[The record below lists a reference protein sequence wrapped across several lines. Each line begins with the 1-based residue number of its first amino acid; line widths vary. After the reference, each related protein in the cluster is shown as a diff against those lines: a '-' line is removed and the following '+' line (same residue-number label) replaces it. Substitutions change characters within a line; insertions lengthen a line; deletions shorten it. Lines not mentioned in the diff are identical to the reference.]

1 MKLKFKTQD
10 FQTAAVAAVV
20 DLFKGQEK
28 RRDTFT
34 IINETQGSL
43 DNLGYSNTLSLT
55 DEQLTT
61 NMNAVQKRF
70 SLPVTD
76 GDVRQFCVEME
87 TGTGKT
93 FVY

>member
-34 IINETQGSL
+34 IMNEKQGSL
-43 DNLGYSNTLSLT
+43 DNLGYTNTLTLT
-55 DEQLTT
+55 DGQIIA
-61 NMNAVQKRF
+61 NMNAVFTSELVKGLCRK
-70 SLPVTD
+70 PVPSKIV
-76 GDVRQFCVEME
+76 G
-87 TGTGKT
+87 G
-93 FVY
+93 